1 MAAKK
6 VTVNES
12 TTNLPKADAWLKLK
26 VVDNAGVERQVSK
39 NDLPL
44 YLNRKVDRA
53 LINAFQ
59 SGHDL
64 NDLTF
69 TVTLHIVTEAD
80 SEEIEF
86 F

>member
-1 MAAKK
+1 MAKK

-12 TTNLPKADAWLKLK
+12 TINNLPKADAWLKLK

-59 SGHDL
+59 AGHDL
-64 NDLTF
+64 NELTF
-69 TVTLHIVTEAD
+69 NVTLHIVTDAD